1 MSEHLT
7 RINKLQRVEMIEMG
21 LNPLNPQHVQKYLSG
36 GAVRA
41 NVKENEERIKALM
54 GDKLNASLGHGA
66 ERDMDVAGG
75 MDPNSVI
82 GAARMPQH
90 SNNPQAMRQQLME
103 DMDDYA
109 GSVPSATQGLMNLR
123 QPTQQPAQGKI
134 NLNEVANVGKKLAT
148 NYYNAFIQSL
158 QNPSTQ
164 ANMQVFKAL
173 KAMLEQEQKLRESQA
188 LPTYQRAVQQVTA
201 AMYKQLK
208 G

>member
-1 MSEHLT
+1 MANHLT
-7 RINKLQRVEMIEMG
+7 KINKLQRVDMIEMG
-21 LNPLNPQHVQKYLSG
+21 LNPLNPDHVNKYLAG

-41 NVKENEERIKALM
+41 SIKENEERIKAVM
-54 GDKLNASLGHGA
+54 GDKLGQSLGHGYEP
-66 ERDMDVAGG
+66 ERDVTST
-75 MDPNSVI
+75 DPNQYVTRTPS
-82 GAARMPQH
+82 AA
-90 SNNPQAMRQQLME
+90 SNPQAMRQSLME

-109 GSVPSATQGLMNLR
+109 SSVPSATSSLMNLR
-123 QPTQQPAQGKI
+123 GPSQQPQPAQGKI

-164 ANMQVFKAL
+164 ANMQVYKAL
-173 KAMLEQEQKLRESQA
+173 KAMLEQEQKLKESQA
-188 LPTYQRAVQQVTA
+188 LPTYVKAVQSITA